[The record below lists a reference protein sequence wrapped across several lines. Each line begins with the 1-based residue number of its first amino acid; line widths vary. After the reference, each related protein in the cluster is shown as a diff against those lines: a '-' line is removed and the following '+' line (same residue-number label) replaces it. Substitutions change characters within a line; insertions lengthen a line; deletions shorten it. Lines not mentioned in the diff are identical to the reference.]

1 MDTDLSQS
9 PEIWSGK
16 PLVSLMDHIVTT
28 HHTFC
33 RQEVARVGSLFK
45 GTIAK
50 HGKNH
55 PELKRMEALFSA
67 IARDLLMHLIREEQT
82 LFPYIT
88 RVEEGVRQKTA
99 ISWPPF
105 GTVENPIRM
114 MVLEH
119 DQTGEE
125 LKEIARLSN
134 DYTPPSSGTEDY
146 ADLYDALRAF
156 ERDMREHIHAE
167 DVLLFPRAVAM
178 EEEACARRKP
188 ASGDKLRRLRS
199 S

>member
-1 MDTDLSQS
+1 MDRDLSQS
-9 PEIWSGK
+9 RDIWGGK

-33 RQEVARVGSLFK
+33 RREVARVGSLFK
-45 GTIAK
+45 GVIAR
-50 HGKNH
+50 HGKDH
-55 PELKRMEALFSA
+55 PELKRMEALFST

-88 RVEEGVRQKTA
+88 RVEEAVRQKTA
-99 ISWPPF
+99 VSWPPF

-119 DQTGEE
+119 DQTVEE
-125 LKEIARLSN
+125 LT
-134 DYTPPSSGTEDY
+134 DDY

-156 ERDMREHIHAE
+156 DRDMREHIHAE
-167 DVLLFPRAVAM
+167 DDLLFPRAVAM
-178 EEEACARRKP
+178 EEEACARQKP
-188 ASGDKLRRLRS
+188 AAG
-199 S
+199 

>member
-9 PEIWSGK
+9 PDIWSGK

-45 GTIAK
+45 GVIAK
-50 HGKNH
+50 HGKDH
-55 PELKRMEALFSA
+55 PELKRMEALLSA

-88 RVEEGVRQKTA
+88 RVEEAVRQKA
-99 ISWPPF
+99 AVSWPPF

-125 LKEIARLSN
+125 LKEIGRLSN
-134 DYTPPSSGTEDY
+134 DYTPPSSATEDY
-146 ADLYDALRAF
+146 ADLYGALRAF

-167 DVLLFPRAVAM
+167 DDLLFPRAIAL

-188 ASGDKLRRLRS
+188 AAS
-199 S
+199 